1 MHKEREMRRKR
12 EDGREM
18 VKAVAVGAIETGLEL
33 GRIGKQVMDGI
44 WDPAEKTAHGVRDS
58 IADDTDHNSGRRR
71 RRVEDRSS
79 DKFGE
84 DLRRQDGGFDLNGR
98 HRVEDESSDKFVE
111 DLRRRDGG
119 YDLNDRR

>member
-18 VKAVAVGAIETGLEL
+18 AKAVAVGAIETGLEL
-33 GRIGKQVMDGI
+33 GRIGKQVLDGV
-44 WDPAEKTAHGVRDS
+44 WDAAEKTAHGIRDS
-58 IADDTDHNSGRRR
+58 IADDTDHNSGRHR

-79 DKFGE
+79 D
-84 DLRRQDGGFDLNGR
+84 LRRQDGGYDLNGR
-98 HRVEDESSDKFVE
+98 HRVEDRSSDKFVE

-119 YDLNDRR
+119 GYDLNGRT